1 MKNETLSLLNRV
13 DARLAACAAAAG
25 ASLAVS
31 SSAQAAIIYSGPVSI
46 SIPTTTAGVYLNV
59 VTGANS
65 SLPSSAPG
73 WDVNP
78 WSSTNLS
85 FFSPSSP
92 SGGAYVGAVA
102 SITSLNLGDLISAA
116 NSFTNVANSA
126 LSAPIF
132 NSSNNFV
139 GFRFI
144 NEAAGSQ
151 LQFGW
156 LQISLGA
163 TLTDPA
169 RAIVGYAYENTG
181 AGIGAGNTG
190 ANSVPD
196 EANTFALLALTAL
209 GALGVRAWRERQ
221 TAA

>member
-1 MKNETLSLLNRV
+1 MKNETFSLLNRV

-31 SSAQAAIIYSGPVSI
+31 SSAQAAIIYSGPVNI
-46 SIPTTTAGVYLNV
+46 AIPVTFTGVYLNV
-59 VTGANS
+59 VTGVNNANPAS
-65 SLPSSAPG
+65 VPG

-78 WSSTNLS
+78 WDSADLN
-85 FFSPSSP
+85 FFSVSAL
-92 SGGAYVGAVA
+92 GTGTYVGSGSSV
-102 SITSLNLGDLISAA
+102 TSLSVNTLISGA
-116 NSFTNVANSA
+116 STFTNTAAAS

-132 NSSNNFV
+132 NSSNNYL
-139 GFRFI
+139 GFRFL
-144 NEAAGSQ
+144 NEAAANQ
-151 LQFGW
+151 IQFGW

-196 EANTFALLALTAL
+196 EANTLALLALTAL
-209 GALGVRAWRERQ
+209 GAFGVRAWRERQ
-221 TAA
+221 TA